1 MATTLGTAEGPAAEP
16 VWPGVGMCRGE
27 GFCKEE
33 EPPSKGSS
41 SAGGF
46 LLRPS
51 WPLPEHREGLSVKQL
66 HCNGFISGW
75 WLAGVFNVKLNLH

>member
-1 MATTLGTAEGPAAEP
+1 MATTLGTAEGLAAEP

-27 GFCKEE
+27 GHCKEE

-51 WPLPEHREGLSVKQL
+51 RPLPEHREGILLSSCTVWL
-66 HCNGFISGW
+66 HFWVVVGSF
-75 WLAGVFNVKLNLH
+75 FNVKLNLH